1 MAAFF
6 IGKTG
11 AIAQYVMIYEYR
23 YFVYLDNSQKYL
35 DFLAEKALYPCR
47 FRLVGKGLERETL
60 CPFPRLRRF
69 GTHIE
74 TGSKFLLLFSIKSKE
89 ERPCFAELYFGAPA
103 PNRCEAPLF
112 QSQGIKKRYKI
123 FSCISLFD
131 CGDRQYPICAT
142 FIYIPMVPPIQN
154 NNKPPLERGVHL
166 GIVRKNSF

>member
-1 MAAFF
+1 MKKLPMAAFF
-6 IGKTG
+6 VGKTG
-11 AIAQYVMIYEYR
+11 AVAEYVMIYEYR

-89 ERPCFAELYFGAPA
+89 ERPCFAEKVLNWRNTHVVQEKLCANAP
-103 PNRCEAPLF
+103 F
-112 QSQGIKKRYKI
+112 
-123 FSCISLFD
+123 
-131 CGDRQYPICAT
+131 
-142 FIYIPMVPPIQN
+142 
-154 NNKPPLERGVHL
+154 
-166 GIVRKNSF
+166 